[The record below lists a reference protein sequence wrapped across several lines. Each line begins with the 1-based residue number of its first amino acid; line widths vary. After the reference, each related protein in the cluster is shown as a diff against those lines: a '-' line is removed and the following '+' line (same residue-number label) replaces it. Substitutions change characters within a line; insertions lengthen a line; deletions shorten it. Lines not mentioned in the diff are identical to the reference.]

1 MRPDMPAAFVTG
13 KGSVDGF
20 QTTKLALRPFVLVGG
35 NKRMR
40 TALMIIGSVAMLA
53 FLVFGAVQNAIP

>member
-1 MRPDMPAAFVTG
+1 MRLDMPAAPLMG
-13 KGSVDGF
+13 GSVDRF
-20 QTTKLALRPFVLVGG
+20 QTSKLTSRPLVLVAG